1 MLKPTYTANEITK
14 IVFGRTSKGKQP
26 KQPKSDEDIDFEN
39 LDDEEEEE
47 EEEEENEDEDG
58 DGEDKE
64 GEDKDGEDKEG
75 EDKEGE
81 DKEGED
87 KEGEDKEGKEGKEG
101 KPGKK
106 GKPGKNGSKANPL
119 KENQKDIESI
129 KKQAQ
134 DLSDIMKQVDTEH
147 TSCGSRTKSDD
158 KQKEFSDKSPD
169 EFEFD
174 EEYMRERIMKIIEKA
189 SEEGSDHPFVQ
200 GFGGRGTGG
209 KDSAGAPTGEAIFVP
224 MRKPE
229 FLEKMKDFAKREY
242 KKKYFKKGTDWF
254 NTQYYGQQF
263 KDRPK
268 VSVRKK
274 SIYIMVDVSGS
285 MFGDFGNT
293 GRSLLEHIIGYLP
306 TIAEEDFVGEVWW
319 ISDGILKW
327 QKGNGFKLE
336 EGEEGKPAITPLSF
350 FKDKNDVELSM
361 YFKKVQ
367 GAKGSGGGTTFN
379 VELQLVQDIREK
391 ELHNAPIIVLTDGI
405 IDSVKTQYTFPEGS
419 GNKITGK
426 LPPNTY
432 FMTDPGGI
440 KYMKNYYS
448 DDAREGYF
456 DYDKNIQY
464 YDITEN
470 GKFKVNLDHRQFG
483 KW

>member
-39 LDDEEEEE
+39 LDDEENEEE
-47 EEEEENEDEDG
+47 EEDEDEENEDED
-58 DGEDKE
+58 E
-64 GEDKDGEDKEG
+64 GKDGEGKDGKSKE
-75 EDKEGE
+75 E
-81 DKEGED
+81 KEGED

-101 KPGKK
+101 KPGK
-106 GKPGKNGSKANPL
+106 PGKSGGKTNPL

-134 DLSDIMKQVDTEH
+134 DLADLMKQVDTAH

-174 EEYMRERIMKIIEKA
+174 EEYMRERLQKIIEKA
-189 SEEGSDHPFVQ
+189 IEDGSDHPFVQ

-209 KDSAGAPTGEAIFVP
+209 KDSASAPTGEAIFVP

-229 FLEKMKDFAKREY
+229 FLEKLKNFAKKEY
-242 KKKYFKKGTDWF
+242 ERKYFKKGTDWF
-254 NTQYYGQQF
+254 NTQYYTDIQF
-263 KDRPK
+263 KDKPK
-268 VSVRKK
+268 VSIPKK
-274 SIYIMVDVSGS
+274 SVYIMVDVSGS
-285 MFGDFGNT
+285 MFSDFGNT

-306 TIAEEDFVGEVWW
+306 TIAQEKFVGEVWW

-327 QKGNGFKLE
+327 QKGDGFRLE
-336 EGEEGKPAITPLSF
+336 DGEEGKPAITPLSF
-350 FKDKNDVELSM
+350 FKDKDSVELSM

-379 VELQLVQDIREK
+379 VELQRVQDIRE
-391 ELHNAPIIVLTDGI
+391 EERHNAPIIVLTDGI
-405 IDSVKTQYTFPEGS
+405 IDAVKTEYTYPVGS
-419 GNKITGK
+419 GNKIVGK

-440 KYMKNYYS
+440 EYMKNYYNEN
-448 DDAREGYF
+448 DAREGYF
-456 DYDKNIQY
+456 DYEKNIQY

-470 GKFKVNLDHRQFG
+470 GKFKVNLDHRKFG